1 MQSAKLHQRRGSRSI
16 CATKL
21 VSGSLF
27 RLGGGAVAIALQW
40 LSYRCAIRAHRL
52 HAVGNAA
59 ARRWVCAACC
69 EQASAAVRN
78 GLCMRRCAPAF
89 DRDLS
94 GSWRQLA
101 HTNVCSLGRYALA
114 RVLCSCSIDAVRN
127 TTIKAHLTHRRG
139 GLRLARSVA
148 RRYLHLCARAWHWLR
163 YKQLELSATQG

>member
-40 LSYRCAIRAHRL
+40 LSYRCAFRAHRL

-101 HTNVCSLGRYALA
+101 RINVCSLGRQALE
-114 RVLCSCSIDAVRN
+114 RVLCSYISDAVQYNYEGALDSPPRGAATSAQRRPTLPTLVRTSLALAPIQ
-127 TTIKAHLTHRRG
+127 TT
-139 GLRLARSVA
+139 
-148 RRYLHLCARAWHWLR
+148 
-163 YKQLELSATQG
+163 